1 LDNFTNIVEVI
12 MPTRGSIG
20 NHEEIIEAVSKEKG
34 VNLDEATA
42 AELKSMTAIAK
53 ERYLAVAFLLSSD

>member
-1 LDNFTNIVEVI
+1 